1 MKTCLVVDDSKVVR
15 MVARKILEELGF
27 SVVEAEDGQVALD
40 KSVESI
46 LDVVLLDWNMPVMSG
61 IEYLRALRTIEE
73 GKRPVILF
81 YITEN
86 DIAHIQEGIAAGA
99 NEYIMK
105 PFDSEIIQSK
115 FVQTGV
121 LYIESP
127 GRVLR
132 SAYSPSAVF
141 GAAAGFH

>member
-40 KSVESI
+40 KSIESI

-61 IEYLRALRTIEE
+61 IEYLRDLRTIEE

-121 LYIESP
+121 L
-127 GRVLR
+127 
-132 SAYSPSAVF
+132 
-141 GAAAGFH
+141 